1 MPVIRNNNA
10 PFGHINKR
18 EKWIMRI
25 SQLLSTLIALCF
37 IMPLGSG
44 SLAEGSARVIEIH
57 AHRFAFEP
65 AEITVKKGET
75 VQLHLISDDVKHS
88 LSIPDL
94 GINVA
99 ASKGHPGDATLTP
112 KNDGDFHGRCGTFC
126 GSGHGK
132 MLFTVHVTG
141 N

>member
-1 MPVIRNNNA
+1 
-10 PFGHINKR
+10 
-18 EKWIMRI
+18 MRI
-25 SQLLSTLIALCF
+25 SQLLSALTMLCF

-44 SLAEGSARVIEIH
+44 PLAEGSARVIEIH
-57 AHRFAFEP
+57 AHRFAFDP

-75 VQLHLISDDVKHS
+75 VQLHLISDDVTHS
-88 LSIPDL
+88 LLIPDL
-94 GINVA
+94 GINET

-112 KNDGDFHGRCGTFC
+112 KSDGDFKGRCGKFC
-126 GSGHGK
+126 GSGHGR